1 MTVFL
6 DIFTKLNNLCEV
18 SSRSNRNTKSSSIVE
33 SMQKGISENEK
44 QPLYFMRLTFTIDY
58 LIHH

>member
-1 MTVFL
+1 M
-6 DIFTKLNNLCEV
+6 KV

>member
-1 MTVFL
+1 M
-6 DIFTKLNNLCEV
+6 KV

-44 QPLYFMRLTFTIDY
+44 QQALEFRRKNTNSHPLSSKEK
-58 LIHH
+58 H